1 MSDGIPRGLRRAV
14 RVEYVVEVVRVND
27 PERSNRGE
35 PFALRTVQFVRSS
48 SIAHHLTVWSSRK
61 IELPAE
67 DVPSAI
73 LADVISVAPAA

>member
-1 MSDGIPRGLRRAV
+1 MADGISRRQLPAI
-14 RVEYVVEVVRVND
+14 RVEYLAEVVRVHH

-73 LADVISVAPAA
+73 LADVIAVAPAA